1 MRYGKTGPQR
11 NLTEKYIVFSV
22 KSDYH
27 IGMQSIHKKI
37 LSRIY
42 GNGRGWCFSQID
54 FVDLASR
61 AAVDSTL
68 KRLSS
73 AGTIRRIFR
82 GLYDYPIYSD
92 FLGEYLAPDMQQVVS
107 ALCRKHG
114 WQVVPDGSTALHL
127 LGLDTQVPARFRYLS
142 TGPNR
147 EYLIGNTQ
155 LQFSHQ
161 KTQHTAINDRFAAT
175 VVQALLALG
184 QGSIT
189 DAHRRKIASLAAEHD
204 VRRLVKDTRRVTSW
218 VHDEILRIAEITEHH
233 T

>member
-1 MRYGKTGPQR
+1 
-11 NLTEKYIVFSV
+11 
-22 KSDYH
+22 
-27 IGMQSIHKKI
+27 MQSIHQKI

-42 GNGRGWCFSQID
+42 GTGRGWCFSQID
-54 FVDLASR
+54 FTDLALRS
-61 AAVDSTL
+61 AVDSAL
-68 KRLSS
+68 KRLAY
-73 AGTIRRIFR
+73 AGTIRRVLR

-114 WQVVPDGSTALHL
+114 WQVVPDGSTALHS

-147 EYLIGNTQ
+147 EYVIGNTS

-161 KTQHTAINDRFAAT
+161 KTQHTTIDDRFAAT
-175 VVQALLALG
+175 VVQAILALG
-184 QGSIT
+184 HGSIT
-189 DAHRRKIASLAAEHD
+189 DAHRRKIASVAAEHD

-218 VHDEILRIAEITEHH
+218 VHDEILRIVEGK
-233 T
+233 